1 MFGQV
6 TIHSY
11 KAMNHIYIYIYIYIQ
26 LIISTIPNKD
36 VQYFNSPSLNY
47 RIKKK
52 NTFIQTRNY
61 NIHVDTKV

>member
-11 KAMNHIYIYIYIYIQ
+11 KAMNHIYIYIQ